1 MDAVAEF
8 QRYRPLLLGLAY
20 RLLGSA
26 WDAEDVVQE
35 AYLRWMRA
43 DPSEIREPRSF
54 LITVTSRL
62 ALDQLRSAR
71 VRREAYPGPWLPEPV
86 DANDL
91 GPMDSAELRDS
102 VSFATLHLMERLSP
116 PERAVFVLREAFGLS
131 YDEIAEIIG
140 STSAACRQAHHRAT
154 QRLADDR
161 HRFQPSRQEH
171 ARLLT
176 GFLDAARTGDLAALT
191 RMLSED
197 VVVYND
203 GGGRVRAARRP
214 IFGRDKVSAF
224 AVGLLS
230 RYPIE
235 EIQMAEVNGGPA
247 AWIVADGQ
255 SNLVTLAV
263 RDGKITAVYG
273 VLNPDKLARIG
284 ATSVGRPGT

>member
-35 AYLRWMRA
+35 AYLRWMRV
-43 DPSEIREPRSF
+43 DPAQIREARSF

-86 DANDL
+86 DANEL

-116 PERAVFVLREAFGLS
+116 PERAIFVLREAFGLG

-140 STSAACRQAHHRAT
+140 GSAAACRQAHHRAT

-161 HRFQPSRQEH
+161 QRFQPSRQEH
-171 ARLLT
+171 ARLLA
-176 GFLDAARTGDLAALT
+176 GFLDAARTGDLATLT
-191 RMLSED
+191 SMLSED
-197 VVVYND
+197 VVVYSD

-214 IFGRDKVSAF
+214 IFGRDKVAAF
-224 AVGLLS
+224 AIGLLT
-230 RYPIE
+230 RYE
-235 EIQMAEVNGGPA
+235 LDEIRMAEVNGAPA
-247 AWIVADGQ
+247 AWIAVAGQ
-255 SNLVTLAV
+255 PNLVALAV

-273 VLNPDKLARIG
+273 VLNPDKLTRVTA
-284 ATSVGRPGT
+284 ATGKHHG